1 MLVKAVKAA
10 GCSGGEAQI
19 SSGPAGH
26 KEPASGGRIHDCI
39 WTETFHGWFLLDIG
53 GGSIH
58 DQQYPPVKST
68 HTAQLHPGIHLCTK
82 TQSINQRRVGGWS
95 GSF

>member
-58 DQQYPPVKST
+58 DQQYPPVMWT
-68 HTAQLHPGIHLCTK
+68 PGLRHSAARKKCKK
-82 TQSINQRRVGGWS
+82 TQS
-95 GSF
+95 

>member
-58 DQQYPPVKST
+58 DQQYPGDFLIEAGAS
-68 HTAQLHPGIHLCTK
+68 LRLCHA
-82 TQSINQRRVGGWS
+82 RADAV
-95 GSF
+95 